1 MTDYNPPDGHAPV
14 SVIRD
19 EIRHFKRVSNL
30 LVTYVNRLQSEGEP
44 ELLAVVDSLLTHDS
58 QDADSLYS
66 SLYRIG
72 FQQGRRLGY
81 RSDFKAGPL
90 LSTAGGR
97 AAMIGYCRGM
107 SESWA
112 LYLEDLELRLSLL
125 ESSDR
130 D

>member
-1 MTDYNPPDGHAPV
+1 MTDYNPPDGSAPV

-30 LVTYVNRLQSEGEP
+30 LITYVNRLQSEGDP
-44 ELLAVVDSLLTHDS
+44 QLLAVVDSLLTHDS
-58 QDADSLYS
+58 QDADTLYT

-72 FQQGRRLGY
+72 FEHGRRFAY
-81 RSDFKAGPL
+81 RSNFKACPL
-90 LSTAGGR
+90 LFTAGGR

-107 SESWA
+107 SEAWS

-125 ESSDR
+125 APSER

>member
-1 MTDYNPPDGHAPV
+1 MTDYSLPDGSAPV

-30 LVTYVNRLQSEGEP
+30 LVTYLYRLQSEGEP
-44 ELLAVVDSLLTHDS
+44 ELLAVVVSLLTHDS
-58 QDADSLYS
+58 HDADSLYT

-72 FQQGRRLGY
+72 FEHGRRFGY
-81 RSDFKAGPL
+81 LSDFKAPPL
-90 LSTAGGR
+90 LVTASGR

-107 SESWA
+107 SEAWA

-125 ESSDR
+125 EPSER